1 MDSST
6 VPTGIRL
13 SGSLVNRTAWHWVY
27 YIISTYS
34 DASGCACLCPSEW
47 GNLRAVEIVTIKRR
61 VTLDR
66 GGF

>member
-47 GNLRAVEIVTIKRR
+47 GEGGGDCDRLYKEES
-61 VTLDR
+61 DSR

>member
-13 SGSLVNRTAWHWVY
+13 SGSLVNRTTS
-27 YIISTYS
+27 IISTYS

-47 GNLRAVEIVTIKRR
+47 GEGGGDCDRLYKEES
-61 VTLDR
+61 DSR